1 MIGAKEYFEDM
12 RQREIQEETENEQFK
27 TQKIMKT
34 QSLFNITEEQR
45 QLVAEIEKMDGELTP
60 EMEKKLELNQSN
72 LRHKAVAYNEVI
84 TTKNA
89 QNEMIKAEIKR
100 LQSWAKRNDSIVD
113 RLENNL
119 LNAIKTFGEF
129 EVGLTKSGVR
139 KSTSTE
145 VDANMVNA
153 LPKEYK
159 TIKIVET
166 PDKKAIKEA
175 LEKGIEIEGCRLS
188 HNLNLKI
195 S

>member
-1 MIGAKEYFEDM
+1 
-12 RQREIQEETENEQFK
+12 
-27 TQKIMKT
+27 MK

-45 QLVAEIEKMDGELTP
+45 QLVAEIEAMDGELTI
-60 EMEKKLELNQSN
+60 EMEEKLALNESN

-84 TTKNA
+84 TTKKA
-89 QNEMIKAEIKR
+89 QTDMIKAEIKR
-100 LQSWAKRNDSIVD
+100 LQSWAKRNDNIVN
-113 RLENNL
+113 RLEENL
-119 LNAIKTFGEF
+119 LNAVKTFGEF
-129 EVGLTKSGVR
+129 EVGLTKFGVR

-145 VDANMVNA
+145 VDADMVNA

-159 TIKIVET
+159 TVKVTEA

-175 LEKGIEIEGCRLS
+175 LEQGIEIPGCRLS